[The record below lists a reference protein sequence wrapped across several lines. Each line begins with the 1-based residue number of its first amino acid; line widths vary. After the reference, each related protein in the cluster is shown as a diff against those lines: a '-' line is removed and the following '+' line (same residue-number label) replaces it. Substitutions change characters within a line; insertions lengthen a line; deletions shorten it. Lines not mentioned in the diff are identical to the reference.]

1 MSKVVA
7 LMSMSLDGYVADPD
21 DCVAEV
27 FAWYFNSGYVRD
39 DGGGVAAGGA
49 DGSPAGVDA

>member
-21 DCVAEV
+21 GGAADV
-27 FAWYFNSGYVRD
+27 FAWCFNSGDVPD
-39 DGGGVAAGGA
+39 DGGGVAARGA
-49 DGSPAGVDA
+49 DGSQA